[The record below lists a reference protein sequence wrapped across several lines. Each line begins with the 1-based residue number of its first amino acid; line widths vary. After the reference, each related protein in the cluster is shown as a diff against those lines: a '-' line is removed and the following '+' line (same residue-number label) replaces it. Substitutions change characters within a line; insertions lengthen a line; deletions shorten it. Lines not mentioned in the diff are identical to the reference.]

1 MGGDPDAARYH
12 FDRAVEL
19 SKGLSVG
26 PYVSLAESV
35 VVAEQDWQEFR
46 DLLETALAIDPES
59 APSIR
64 LLNTIGQRRA
74 QWLLDRI
81 DLYFIDYPIED

>member
-1 MGGDPDAARYH
+1 M
-12 FDRAVEL
+12 EL
-19 SKGLSVG
+19 SDGLSVG

-46 DLLETALAIDPES
+46 DLLETALAIDPNR

-64 LLNTIGQRRA
+64 LLNTIGQQRA
-74 QWLLDRI
+74 EWLLERI
-81 DLYFIDYPIED
+81 DLFFIDYPAED